1 MKKLFLYVII
11 ASLILAA
18 SGDRASAAP
27 DNKTEPSPSEMAR
40 MEAKG
45 PLTLDECYQLALK
58 QSELIAID
66 AERIKQAE
74 AHFLS
79 AFEGLLPEVSFNR
92 VDARQNSK
100 MSPLN
105 NHGFDQKFVFSQ
117 ALFTGFKEYAGM
129 VSGHYETKQRKYGKI
144 RAEQLLFQ
152 DVSDAFYLL
161 IEKREDLKALET
173 IRRALVSRVKELNE
187 RVNIGKSRNSEVV
200 FTESQMYNLES
211 TMEFIKGQELIAREL
226 LEFLVGRRLGE
237 IVETEIKFDIKPEPE
252 YLKEGYSRSDVE
264 AAKYAWKSDE
274 KQIMVT
280 ESGFLPQINLEASR
294 YGHRSSSPEDARWD
308 AMLTV
313 DVPLFEEH
321 TTFGAVKE
329 AIATARSSELMF
341 HRVKRIALQEIHNAY
356 VNMNSSLA
364 VYMALEKALS
374 AAEENYSLQTK
385 DYQISVVNNLDV
397 LTAIQN
403 LGDVKRAHVQALYET
418 KRFYWRLLVAAGEVG
433 GDAK

>member
-1 MKKLFLYVII
+1 M
-11 ASLILAA
+11 
-18 SGDRASAAP
+18 
-27 DNKTEPSPSEMAR
+27 
-40 MEAKG
+40 
-45 PLTLDECYQLALK
+45 
-58 QSELIAID
+58 
-66 AERIKQAE
+66 
-74 AHFLS
+74 
-79 AFEGLLPEVSFNR
+79 
-92 VDARQNSK
+92 
-100 MSPLN
+100 
-105 NHGFDQKFVFSQ
+105 
-117 ALFTGFKEYAGM
+117 
-129 VSGHYETKQRKYGKI
+129 
-144 RAEQLLFQ
+144 
-152 DVSDAFYLL
+152 
-161 IEKREDLKALET
+161 
-173 IRRALVSRVKELNE
+173 
-187 RVNIGKSRNSEVV
+187 V

-237 IVETEIKFDIKPEPE
+237 IVETELKFNIKPEPE
-252 YLKEGYSRSDVE
+252 YLSEAYSRSDVE

-294 YGHRSSSPEDARWD
+294 YGHRSSSPTDARWD

-313 DVPLFEEH
+313 DVPIFEQN

-341 HRVKRIALQEIHNAY
+341 HRVKRIALQEIHSAY

-364 VYMALEKALS
+364 VYMALEKALAS
-374 AAEENYSLQTK
+374 AEENYSLQAK

-403 LGDVKRAHVQALYET
+403 LGNVKRAHVQALYET